1 MCPVPP
7 RDIEGTCCS
16 QVKLLF
22 CLWSSLL
29 DVNDYDDDDD
39 DDGDDDDYDDGSNSI
54 TLVSF
59 QGSKLKKSSSRLLAT
74 NWRNIVSRCKFLVAS
89 LYNVNDT
96 AHSMS

>member
-22 CLWSSLL
+22 CLPMIAAAGGNLWSSLL
-29 DVNDYDDDDD
+29 DVNDDDDDD
-39 DDGDDDDYDDGSNSI
+39 DDDDDGSNSI

-59 QGSKLKKSSSRLLAT
+59 QGSKLKKSPSRLLAT
-74 NWRNIVSRCKFLVAS
+74 NWE
-89 LYNVNDT
+89 T
-96 AHSMS
+96 